1 MNTMKK
7 LTLIVAVLLFSTVSL
22 FAQAKGD
29 PWIKKY
35 YNDTYRREPTALE
48 YNIKNYNNGSW
59 NSYADLSKYI
69 GEYQKN
75 ISASGLSFKFSTKT
89 YANNSLIVGLFQN
102 GTQLAASL
110 ISQDGG
116 GVIAAGGGNVIAA
129 SGGVIAPGGGNV
141 VAAGG
146 GNIVVNI
153 NTKGGNFGNSYA
165 IASEGTKVIK
175 TSGSGAMIIK

>member
-1 MNTMKK
+1 MKK
-7 LTLIVAVLLFSTVSL
+7 LTLIVTVLLFSTLSL

-75 ISASGLSFKFSTKT
+75 ISAAGLTFRFSTKT
-89 YANNSLIVGLFQN
+89 YANNSLIVGVFQN

-116 GVIAAGGGNVIAA
+116 GVIAAGGLNIIAA
-129 SGGVIAPGGGNV
+129 GAGNIISGGA
-141 VAAGG
+141 
-146 GNIVVNI
+146 GNIISGGAGNI
-153 NTKGGNFGNSYA
+153 TVSAATKGANFGGSYTVA
-165 IASEGTKVIK
+165 YEGTKVIK
-175 TSGSGAMIIK
+175 TSGSGAIIIR

>member
-1 MNTMKK
+1 MKK
-7 LTLIVAVLLFSTVSL
+7 LTLIVAVLLYSTVSL

-89 YANNSLIVGLFQN
+89 YANNSLIVGVFQN

-116 GVIAAGGGNVIAA
+116 GVIAAGGGNIVA
-129 SGGVIAPGGGNV
+129 SGGGNV
-141 VAAGG
+141 VASGG

-153 NTKGGNFGNSYA
+153 NTKGANFGGSYTL
-165 IASEGTKVIK
+165 ASEGTKVIK